1 MINSYH
7 DHHHDMMISIFMIIW
22 LWSTLRH
29 RALFLI
35 RPTID
40 MSGVYTCK
48 VDLSFINDWSIVDH
62 CLYMLWLDCLH
73 VQGWSLIVTINL
85 SWERCWPDHASFM
98 PGTCSC
104 KIGKNYQ
111 LPTPCFSFFSCVVWT
126 LPEDQ
131 GDVCRTS
138 KDSWSAQWRWKTIAF
153 ENIMGLVDRGILCTI
168 FFRLKDEI
176 GCGKDEKEYQVH
188 LLNIP
193 SSGLVMKITSVVW
206 WWWISSDEGDD
217 GNDDDGGD
225 GGDDDAE
232 ERTS

>member
-48 VDLSFINDWSIVDH
+48 VDLSFINNWFIVDN
-62 CLYMLWLDCLH
+62 CLYMIWLDCLH
-73 VQGWSLIVTINL
+73 VQGWSLIVTINF

-104 KIGKNYQ
+104 KEGKMINCQRPVSLFSLALSERSLRTREMYVG
-111 LPTPCFSFFSCVVWT
+111 LPRT
-126 LPEDQ
+126 LDQ
-131 GDVCRTS
+131 R
-138 KDSWSAQWRWKTIAF
+138 
-153 ENIMGLVDRGILCTI
+153 
-168 FFRLKDEI
+168 
-176 GCGKDEKEYQVH
+176 
-188 LLNIP
+188 
-193 SSGLVMKITSVVW
+193 
-206 WWWISSDEGDD
+206 
-217 GNDDDGGD
+217 NDD
-225 GGDDDAE
+225 
-232 ERTS
+232 ERPLLLRI